1 MTEIA
6 SASVAYSLVIFL
18 VCFLLVV
25 LYFCECG
32 RNRGKMPTSS
42 GRGMLMVVSV
52 DGYKSKLLTR
62 SEVPWPIKQGFLKGQ
77 LKTAVTRKSD
87 QRTQCRECRNC
98 PIENIGD
105 SESEVSQPDKIY
117 ARS

>member
-1 MTEIA
+1 MIEIA

-18 VCFLLVV
+18 VCFTLLV

-32 RNRGKMPTSS
+32 RNRGEMPTSS
-42 GRGMLMVVSV
+42 GRMLMVVSV

-62 SEVPWPIKQGFLKGQ
+62 SEVPWPIKQSFCKGQ
-77 LKTAVTRKSD
+77 LKTLATGKSE
-87 QRTQCRECRNC
+87 QRNQCTEFRNC
-98 PIENIGD
+98 PIENTGD
-105 SESEVSQPDKIY
+105 NESEVSQPDKIY